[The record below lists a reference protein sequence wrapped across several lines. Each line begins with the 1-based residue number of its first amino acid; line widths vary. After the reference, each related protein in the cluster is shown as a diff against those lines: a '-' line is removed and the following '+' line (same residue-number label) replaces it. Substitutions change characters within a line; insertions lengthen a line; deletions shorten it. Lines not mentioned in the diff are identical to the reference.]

1 MALCLP
7 VSEWQNYCI
16 RNQIFKFWSLLL
28 HKAVVFDSTVPLLA
42 DLHQWF
48 LILQYL
54 CKHLYLL
61 ISISSFWF
69 FSTCTMQASLLAGPV
84 ICISGFWFYRT
95 GASTS
100 ACRYASVVS
109 GSTVLVQTLL
119 LDDQHQWFLVLQYLC
134 KRLYLLICISG
145 FWLYST
151 CTDTFAWWSASV
163 VSGSTIPV
171 QAPLLADLHQWFL
184 TLQYLYRHF
193 CLMISISGFWFY
205 NTCASTSTCW
215 SASVVS
221 DSTVF
226 VQVHLR
232 QYLCRHFYLLMSMI
246 SGVWFCSTCANAS
259 ACWSASVVSGSTIP
273 VQTPLPARQH
283 QWFLVLQCL
292 CRCLCLLISF
302 SGLWLDYS
310 TCADTFACWWAAVVS
325 GSAVLVQVPLLV
337 GSWHKV
343 ISISGFTLYS
353 TSASASACGISIS
366 GFWQYSTR
374 ASASAYGIS
383 ILLSNKVLSCLN

>member
-145 FWLYST
+145 FWLYSI
-151 CTDTFAWWSASV
+151 CASASSSV
-163 VSGSTIPV
+163 LV
-171 QAPLLADLHQWFL
+171 QTLLLADEHDQWCL
-184 TLQYLYRHF
+184 VLQYLCKRL
-193 CLMISISGFWFY
+193 CLLISISGFWFY
-205 NTCASTSTCW
+205 NTCANAPACS
-215 SASVVS
+215 SASMIFG
-221 DSTVF
+221 STVLM
-226 VQVHLR
+226 QVPLLADKLQWSLVR
-232 QYLCRHFYLLMSMI
+232 LQYLCWHFCLLMSS
-246 SGVWFCSTCANAS
+246 SGFWFCSTCASAS
-259 ACWSASVVSGSTIP
+259 ACWV
-273 VQTPLPARQH
+273 
-283 QWFLVLQCL
+283 
-292 CRCLCLLISF
+292 
-302 SGLWLDYS
+302 
-310 TCADTFACWWAAVVS
+310 ADIKW
-325 GSAVLVQVPLLV
+325 
-337 GSWHKV
+337 
-343 ISISGFTLYS
+343 
-353 TSASASACGISIS
+353 
-366 GFWQYSTR
+366 
-374 ASASAYGIS
+374 
-383 ILLSNKVLSCLN
+383 